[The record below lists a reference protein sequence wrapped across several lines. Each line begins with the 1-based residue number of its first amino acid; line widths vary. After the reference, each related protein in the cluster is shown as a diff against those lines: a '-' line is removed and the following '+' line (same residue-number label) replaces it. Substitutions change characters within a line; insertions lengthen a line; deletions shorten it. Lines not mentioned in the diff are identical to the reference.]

1 MNLEF
6 MCCILFG
13 LTEINLKPERNKL
26 SGDMIFSNEDGFND
40 HTITLLQKTS
50 GNITDRSMLGMKE

>member
-13 LTEINLKPERNKL
+13 LTEIYMKPERNKL
-26 SGDMIFSNEDGFND
+26 SADMIYTNEDGYNEN
-40 HTITLLQKTS
+40 TITLLQKTTS
-50 GNITDRSMLGMKE
+50 NNTDRSMLGMKE